1 MTLAAIVVPALCE
14 TDPFEDD
21 KEYGDAHLIVV
32 EIVKLM
38 AGLSIIEEF
47 PNALNHAFEFLA
59 LLKTFTSFYRA
70 ALVEPV

>member
-1 MTLAAIVVPALCE
+1 MTHAAIVVPALCE

-47 PNALNHAFEFLA
+47 PNALNHAFGDY
-59 LLKTFTSFYRA
+59 TGQGPYYWTCSHRR
-70 ALVEPV
+70 